1 VPHLVLLGDSI
12 LDNGSYTAGGPDVL
26 SQMRSIL
33 PPDWRASLAAVDG
46 ATTYDIPAQL
56 ARIARDASHL
66 ALSIGGNDAL
76 KCLPVLDQP
85 VSVASEAF
93 MSLRAIAVEFEF
105 RYATALDACLAR
117 RLPIA
122 VCTIYNGCFSGV
134 TFQELATL
142 VIAVFND
149 VILRAAARHALPVID
164 LRAVCSSP
172 EDYANPIEPS
182 SIGGAKIAK
191 AIAAVVT
198 GEGGLVPATRVTLR

>member
-1 VPHLVLLGDSI
+1 
-12 LDNGSYTAGGPDVL
+12 
-26 SQMRSIL
+26 MRSIL

-105 RYATALDACLAR
+105 RYATVLDACLAR

-122 VCTIYNGCFSGV
+122 VCTIYNGCFS
-134 TFQELATL
+134 
-142 VIAVFND
+142 
-149 VILRAAARHALPVID
+149 
-164 LRAVCSSP
+164 
-172 EDYANPIEPS
+172 
-182 SIGGAKIAK
+182 
-191 AIAAVVT
+191 
-198 GEGGLVPATRVTLR
+198 